1 LNALQLYF
9 KNIQMPHNNRMR
21 SDLAY
26 GQAADKKHGIDF
38 EQAQMLWEDPNLLEV
53 RARSDS
59 EPGSLIVA
67 RLKDHY
73 WSAVVT
79 YRDDEV
85 RIILVRR
92 SRAAELELVE
102 RHRRDIRT
110 SRVEAGSRLP
120 R

>member
-1 LNALQLYF
+1 
-9 KNIQMPHNNRMR
+9 M
-21 SDLAY
+21 SDFQYDPKKSLINL
-26 GQAADKKHGIDF
+26 KKHGIDL

-53 RARSDS
+53 RARSDG
-59 EPGSLIVA
+59 EPRSLIVA

-92 SRAAELELVE
+92 SRAAEVELYE
-102 RHRRDIRT
+102 
-110 SRVEAGSRLP
+110 S
-120 R
+120 